1 MIRKRIGAL
10 SEHVEHF
17 LRRICRALS
26 PKGRMIVVLTMFALF
41 TVLSLYFTV
50 SSVCRFGQGA
60 GDGMRIRHIE
70 PAELQR
76 ESTGTDSV
84 KQSND
89 FNYDDKRETE

>member
-1 MIRKRIGAL
+1 MVRKRFGAL
-10 SEHVEHF
+10 SEHVECF
-17 LRRICRALS
+17 LRRACGALS
-26 PKGRMIVVLTMFALF
+26 PASRLIVVLTMLALF

-50 SSVCRFGQGA
+50 SSVCRFGQGTDDA
-60 GDGMRIRHIE
+60 MRIRHIE

-76 ESTGTDSV
+76 EPTATDSV